1 LAAPCVECAGYGQ
14 RITVWGLLG
23 YLVENYEPIAWAQEL
38 IEAAPKADHA
48 RLAFLYVIASLSWL
62 SGRVEEAVRYSDSGQ
77 TVLNSDRGKVP
88 YGIRALLGGTYM
100 YIGQHERTLDWV
112 LAQVARG
119 DDTHTSR
126 GREWSSRWQ

>member
-1 LAAPCVECAGYGQ
+1 
-14 RITVWGLLG
+14 
-23 YLVENYEPIAWAQEL
+23 
-38 IEAAPKADHA
+38 
-48 RLAFLYVIASLSWL
+48 VIASLSWL

-88 YGIRALLGGTYM
+88 YGIRAMLGGTYM
-100 YIGQHERTLDWV
+100 YIGQHERTLERV

-126 GREWSSRWQ
+126 GREWSSRWQSQGIVIRRWPPPTR